1 MAFQLKDLSV
11 FNLVICD
18 INDCAIRSRR
28 KVTESKE
35 SKSFKLVHFLMN
47 DQGRRIWRGSRFHNP
62 GTPSEGAW
70 NPLRRREKGNMPEV
84 FFALEN

>member
-28 KVTESKE
+28 KVTKSK
-35 SKSFKLVHFLMN
+35 
-47 DQGRRIWRGSRFHNP
+47 P
-62 GTPSEGAW
+62 
-70 NPLRRREKGNMPEV
+70 
-84 FFALEN
+84 